1 MQKEKHERKTPTYR
15 NEFSIIKILREEIK
29 ILAKELNNKNKKI
42 KELEEKYIKLNVK
55 YLALKNDHDTG
66 DDHYTE
72 SRCWLERENDNL
84 EFFEESE
91 ATKTRNRELENNLHL
106 LEQQNV
112 ELSKEIEELTNKEA
126 TLSEVVYIID

>member
-1 MQKEKHERKTPTYR
+1 
-15 NEFSIIKILREEIK
+15 EIK

-72 SRCWLERENDNL
+72 SRCWLERENDVLMRRNL

-91 ATKTRNRELENNLHL
+91 ATKTRNPLSSYPGLHRAIMVMKAVL
-106 LEQQNV
+106 A
-112 ELSKEIEELTNKEA
+112 S
-126 TLSEVVYIID
+126 